1 MTDDPSWPRASGW
14 LAAPPGDRPVD
25 LAVLGVGAH
34 LTSLSPTQA
43 HTTPAAIRDA
53 LARFST
59 YADGIDLREA
69 VVPADLGDRE
79 DADADEPG
87 TTEVVARATR
97 LAPLVLALGGDNS
110 VTYAVGRGVYGEA
123 LPQAGLVTFD
133 AHHDLRDGVSN
144 GSPVRRLVEAGLDG
158 HRIVQVGIA
167 DFANSQMYARRARDL
182 GITVVTRTEMLQRRL
197 HEVVSDALD
206 VAGAGGGPVYV
217 DLDVDVCDR
226 AVAPACP
233 ASLPGGLAA
242 WELRLAARMCGA
254 DPRVRGMDICEIDA
268 TRDAPDGRTVRLA
281 ALLLLEIARGIADRE
296 M

>member
-158 HRIVQVGIA
+158 ASHRAG
-167 DFANSQMYARRARDL
+167 RH
-182 GITVVTRTEMLQRRL
+182 RRL
-197 HEVVSDALD
+197 RQQ
-206 VAGAGGGPVYV
+206 P
-217 DLDVDVCDR
+217 DVC
-226 AVAPACP
+226 
-233 ASLPGGLAA
+233 
-242 WELRLAARMCGA
+242 AAR
-254 DPRVRGMDICEIDA
+254 P
-268 TRDAPDGRTVRLA
+268 
-281 ALLLLEIARGIADRE
+281 
-296 M
+296 